1 MAIVLIEEVLMGL
14 DDVRASLGQ
23 AVTVLEALVEDVPT
37 TMGENLKEVI
47 EQTLLIPLQS
57 RVAVLD
63 KLLDEVA
70 TMS

>member
-14 DDVRASLGQ
+14 DDVRDSLEQ
-23 AVTVLEALVEDVPT
+23 AVTVLEALVEDVPA
-37 TMGENLKEVI
+37 TMGENLKEVLA
-47 EQTLLIPLQS
+47 QTLLIPLQS
-57 RVAVLD
+57 RVVVLD

>member
-14 DDVRASLGQ
+14 DDVRDSLGQ
-23 AVTVLEALVEDVPT
+23 AVTVLEALVEDVPS
-37 TMGENLKEVI
+37 TMGENLKAVM

>member
-14 DDVRASLGQ
+14 DDVRDSLGQ
-23 AVTVLEALVEDVPT
+23 AVTVLEALVEDVPA
-37 TMGENLKEVI
+37 TMGENLKEI
-47 EQTLLIPLQS
+47 LAQTLLIPLQS
-57 RVAVLD
+57 RVVVLD

>member
-14 DDVRASLGQ
+14 DDVRDSLGQ
-23 AVTVLEALVEDVPT
+23 AVTVLEALVEDVPS
-37 TMGENLKEVI
+37 TMGENLKEVL

-57 RVAVLD
+57 RVVVLD

>member
-14 DDVRASLGQ
+14 DDVRDSLGQ
-23 AVTVLEALVEDVPT
+23 AVTVLEALVEDVPA
-37 TMGENLKEVI
+37 TMGENLKEVLA
-47 EQTLLIPLQS
+47 QTLLIPLQS
-57 RVAVLD
+57 RVVVLD

>member
-14 DDVRASLGQ
+14 DDVRDSLGQ
-23 AVTVLEALVEDVPT
+23 AVTVLEALVEDVPS
-37 TMGENLKEVI
+37 TMGENLKEVM

-70 TMS
+70 TMT